1 MIRVVARW
9 KDLPLARL
17 LWTMCILSIWYLL
30 TGRGRELQHVL
41 AAIAIDRLF
50 FGPAPSE
57 HREKGND
64 ANDRGR
70 GE

>member
-1 MIRVVARW
+1 MKQFWEDVKFILTV
-9 KDLPLARL
+9 LY
-17 LWTMCILSIWYLL
+17 CIA
-30 TGRGRELQHVL
+30 V
-41 AAIAIDRLF
+41 DRLF